1 MSYATILLDFDHTL
15 LDFDASE
22 TEAFAVTL
30 RNQGIEDAKRF
41 FPVYQRVNRG
51 LWAQVERGEIPP
63 EAVQERR
70 FEFLADELGIDVDV
84 AEMANDFIGGL
95 ASFGELYPGVA
106 EVLELLQPRVAL
118 ALISN
123 GLSEVKRPQIER
135 FGFDRIFDAIV
146 ISAEVGAAK
155 PSREIFDI
163 AFDLLGKP
171 PKESA
176 LMVGDSL
183 TSDIKGGAD
192 YGIATCWYNPNGEVA
207 GPDDRITH
215 EIASLKELLDL
226 V

>member
-1 MSYATILLDFDHTL
+1 M
-15 LDFDASE
+15 
-22 TEAFAVTL
+22 
-30 RNQGIEDAKRF
+30 
-41 FPVYQRVNRG
+41 
-51 LWAQVERGEIPP
+51 
-63 EAVQERR
+63 
-70 FEFLADELGIDVDV
+70 
-84 AEMANDFIGGL
+84 
-95 ASFGELYPGVA
+95 
-106 EVLELLQPRVAL
+106 VLELLQPRVAL